1 MMWRRARPVAEY
13 GAALA
18 LLVVAWWYASGPMGM
33 PRYLLPSPQ
42 ATVAAL
48 WAMAVDGTL
57 WPHLWFTLRNIL
69 LGLGIGAL
77 AGIAGAYLLYR
88 LPRLSTL
95 LDGPLVV
102 LQTAPKI
109 ALAPLFVVWFG
120 LGLAAKLVL
129 IFSLVFFP
137 VLVGALAGF
146 RGIDSR
152 LHDLSRLLRL
162 TPLQRFFQIDMRA
175 AMPGIFVGLKI
186 GAVQALVGAVLA
198 EWISGSNG
206 LGYLMTFAAATYKT
220 PLLFGAVLL
229 TSIFGIALHAALS
242 AIESNVL
249 AWKAQDGR

>member
-1 MMWRRARPVAEY
+1 M
-13 GAALA
+13 
-18 LLVVAWWYASGPMGM
+18 
-33 PRYLLPSPQ
+33 
-42 ATVAAL
+42 
-48 WAMAVDGTL
+48 
-57 WPHLWFTLRNIL
+57 
-69 LGLGIGAL
+69 
-77 AGIAGAYLLYR
+77 AYLLYK

-120 LGLAAKLVL
+120 LGLTAKLVL

-152 LHDLSRLLRL
+152 MHDLATLLRL
-162 TPLQRFFQIDMRA
+162 SPAQRLLQIDIPA
-175 AMPGIFVGLKI
+175 ALPGIFVGLKI

-198 EWISGSNG
+198 EWISGAQG
-206 LGYLMTFAAATYKT
+206 LGYLMTFAAATYKS

-229 TSIFGIALHAALS
+229 TSGVGIALHAALS
-242 AIESNVL
+242 AFETRVL
-249 AWKAQDGR
+249 AWKVQDGR